1 MHRNYPCV
9 FVYLPVVKAVPMRRN
24 RQILFFE
31 MVSQM
36 FLVHLSLVLLGITS
50 SHHLH
55 LE

>member
-1 MHRNYPCV
+1 
-9 FVYLPVVKAVPMRRN
+9 
-24 RQILFFE
+24 